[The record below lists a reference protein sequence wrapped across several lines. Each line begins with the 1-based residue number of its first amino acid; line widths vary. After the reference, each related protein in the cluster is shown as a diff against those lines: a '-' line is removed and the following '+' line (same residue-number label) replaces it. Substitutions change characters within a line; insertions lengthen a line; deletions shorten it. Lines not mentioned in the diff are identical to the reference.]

1 MFYGFHCSFS
11 YGLGGWLNKSSLPLD
26 GPLILGPPLE
36 PRSRADN
43 PKNTSFSE
51 KGGRYGVGESR
62 IFINTSQFLIL
73 SPQEGNILRYFTDL
87 LVNIKQSYKYNI
99 FIVYL

>member
-1 MFYGFHCSFS
+1 MFYGFHCTFS

-51 KGGRYGVGESR
+51 RGGEGYGVGESR
-62 IFINTSQFLIL
+62 IFIFQ
-73 SPQEGNILRYFTDL
+73 YFSIFDIISTGR
-87 LVNIKQSYKYNI
+87 KYI
-99 FIVYL
+99 EVFYRFIG